1 MEKLKNIFN
10 KKKSEKSNNSENI
23 IKYNQSEIG
32 GFLVYSENEP
42 IKAKSKKG
50 LNNIIN
56 PEELKD
62 ADGYKKIW
70 EKIEEYEEN
79 KEAKELLEELWKNI
93 SKLINNNIIDCTRK

>member
-1 MEKLKNIFN
+1 METLKNIFGI
-10 KKKSEKSNNSENI
+10 KKPENRKYSENI

-42 IKAKSKKG
+42 IKANSKKD

-56 PEELKD
+56 PAELKD
-62 ADGYKKIW
+62 ADGYKKLW
-70 EKIEEYEEN
+70 EKFEEYEEK

-93 SKLINNNIIDCTRK
+93 SKIINNNIIDFSCK

>member
-1 MEKLKNIFN
+1 METFNNIFGI
-10 KKKSEKSNNSENI
+10 KKPESRKYSENI

-42 IKAKSKKG
+42 IKVKSKKD

-56 PEELKD
+56 STEIKD
-62 ADGYKKIW
+62 TNDYKKLW
-70 EKIEEYEEN
+70 DKIEEYEEN

-93 SKLINNNIIDCTRK
+93 SKIINNNLIDFSRK

>member
-1 MEKLKNIFN
+1 MEKLKNIFS
-10 KKKSEKSNNSENI
+10 KKKPEKNNNPENI
-23 IKYNQSEIG
+23 IKYNQSEVG

-42 IKAKSKKG
+42 IKINSKKE

-56 PEELKD
+56 PKELKD

-93 SKLINNNIIDCTRK
+93 SKLINNNIIDFSRK